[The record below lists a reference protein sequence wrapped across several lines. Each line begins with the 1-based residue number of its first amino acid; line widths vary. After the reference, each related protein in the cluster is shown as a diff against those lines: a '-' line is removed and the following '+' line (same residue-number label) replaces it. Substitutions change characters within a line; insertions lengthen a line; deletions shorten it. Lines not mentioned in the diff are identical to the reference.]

1 MSSSDSYRARWGALL
16 VILSAIG
23 FAAKGILAKTAYRE
37 GVDPSTVLTLRML
50 SVFPVYLFGV
60 FWFGRGT
67 QFSRPPLASRDFL
80 KILLL
85 GLLGFDVSAVLDF
98 EGLAKISAGMER
110 LVLFLYPTFVVFLSA
125 LFLRKKLGTGEI
137 FASLL
142 AYAGIAVVTEGNH
155 GTHPTDGSGILLVFG
170 SALFYAV
177 YLVGLEGLL
186 KRVDPLWLTSVVM
199 IVSTAAISL
208 QSLFTGTLHFG
219 NVDSRALSAILLM
232 GILSTAVPTFFMTLG
247 ISMIGA
253 SRAAVLSFLGPVA
266 TLLMATVFLGER
278 LSIEEGA
285 GAILVLCGVASLSL
299 GKRKVSDPVKKS
311 GHSLPGSEQE
321 IPVRSPYGQNQ
332 DESAQ

>member
-1 MSSSDSYRARWGALL
+1 MSSSDSSRFRWGALL

-23 FAAKGILAKTAYRE
+23 FAAKGILAKMAYGE
-37 GVDPSTVLTLRML
+37 GVDPATVLTLRML
-50 SVFPVYLFGV
+50 SVFPLYLFGV

-67 QFSRPPLASRDFL
+67 RFSRPPLASRDFL

-85 GLLGFDVSAVLDF
+85 GLLGFDVSAVMDF

-142 AYAGIAVVTEGNH
+142 AYAGIAIVTKGNH
-155 GTHPTDGSGILLVFG
+155 VTHPTEGSGILLVFG

-232 GILSTAVPTFFMTLG
+232 GIFSTALPTFFMTLG

-266 TLLMATVFLGER
+266 TLLMATIFLGER
-278 LSIEEGA
+278 LSVEEVA

-299 GKRKVSDPVKKS
+299 GNQNVSGPVKES
-311 GHSLPGSEQE
+311 DLPPRESEQE
-321 IPVRSPYGQNQ
+321 ILRRSPYEQSR
-332 DESAQ
+332 DESTQ